1 MRVTVTNQRFNLK
14 CSPSINLGSQAV
26 LLSAYIATYNHQVLK
41 GPGLKLERGRG
52 VFISTPRNG
61 WCEKAEYDNSGKM
74 TANTVKAALS
84 RISDNVYIAE
94 DGAGGNI

>member
-1 MRVTVTNQRFNLK
+1 LK
-14 CSPSINLGSQAV
+14 EG
-26 LLSAYIATYNHQVLK
+26 
-41 GPGLKLERGRG
+41 E
-52 VFISTPRNG
+52 VFLFTTPRNG

-84 RISDNVYIAE
+84 RISDNIYIAE